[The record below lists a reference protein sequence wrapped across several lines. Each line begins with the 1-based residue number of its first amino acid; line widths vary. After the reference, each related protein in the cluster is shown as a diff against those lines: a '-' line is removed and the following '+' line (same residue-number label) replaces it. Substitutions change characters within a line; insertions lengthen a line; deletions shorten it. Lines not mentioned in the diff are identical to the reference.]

1 MFKIHP
7 GKARNGHLP
16 IILKLQNHTIHQPN
30 PALSCNFVRSKCHLK
45 SAHES
50 ARNWDSCEIARIP
63 GKVVPVLF
71 FSYPSPNGWI
81 QSKLSK
87 PEKASVFQPW
97 QRIVPSGWQH
107 NVIPKIP
114 MRSWIK
120 ATWHQAG
127 PIPEAQEHSVFAPK
141 LDWTLFGALHP
152 SIAAIEATCEE
163 K

>member
-1 MFKIHP
+1 
-7 GKARNGHLP
+7 
-16 IILKLQNHTIHQPN
+16 
-30 PALSCNFVRSKCHLK
+30 
-45 SAHES
+45 
-50 ARNWDSCEIARIP
+50 
-63 GKVVPVLF
+63 VVPVLF

-114 MRSWIK
+114 MPSWIK

-127 PIPEAQEHSVFAPK
+127 PILEAQEHSVFAPK
-141 LDWTLFGALHP
+141 LDWTLFEPLYP
-152 SIAAIEATCEE
+152 SIAAIEATCE
-163 K
+163 KKTISAKTC